1 MYSGSSYDANAEAI
15 AATADSRA
23 DASSVA
29 HQQRHLHFVVSF
41 FFGIPLLLFWLFYF
55 FRVVSFTINDFKN
68 A

>member
-1 MYSGSSYDANAEAI
+1 MYSDSGYDANAEAI

-41 FFGIPLLLFWLFYF
+41 FLVFLFFFFGYSTF
-55 FRVVSFTINDFKN
+55 FVSFLLP
-68 A
+68 

>member
-1 MYSGSSYDANAEAI
+1 MPMPSLAP
-15 AATADSRA
+15 ADSRA

-41 FFGIPLLLFWLFYF
+41 FGIPLLFFFVFFWLFYF